1 MKPRISMIT
10 LGVKDLQASIRFYQ
24 NGLGF
29 PKLDSPPSVA
39 FFTLNGSWLG
49 LYNKEYLAK
58 DAGASG
64 EGNGFSG
71 ITLSHNVTS
80 EQDVVDIISYAEKAG
95 GKIVKTPKKAEWGGF
110 HGYFQDVDGYLWEVA
125 YNPFMWVGP
134 ED

>member
-10 LGVKDLQASIRFYQ
+10 LGVKDLQAAINFYQ

-39 FFTLNGSWLG
+39 FFTLNGTWLG
-49 LYNKEYLAK
+49 LYNRESLAK
-58 DAGASG
+58 DAGVSSDG
-64 EGNGFSG
+64 DGFSG
-71 ITLSHNVTS
+71 LTLSHNVKS
-80 EQDVVDIISYAEKAG
+80 EQEVRAVMKLAEKAG
-95 GKIVKTPKKAEWGGF
+95 GRIVKVPQKSEWGGF
-110 HGYFQDVDGYLWEVA
+110 HGYFKDFDGYLWEVA

>member
-1 MKPRISMIT
+1 MIT

-58 DAGASG
+58 DAGVSG

-80 EQDVVDIISYAEKAG
+80 EQDVVDTIAYAEKAG